1 MLFRSPG
8 APVQSI
14 ISTSSFN
21 GSGASTAN
29 RVPVFIRN
37 AFQQP
42 KTYVLDLRA
51 SKRLV
56 VRERYNLE
64 FFGEAFN
71 LANHQ
76 NVTSVNSS
84 AYTVFNSTSKSG
96 STTIGQGNQL
106 LPYSVPFSQVTATN
120 NSNFAYNV
128 RQLQLGVLFQF

>member
-1 MLFRSPG
+1 MTPG
-8 APVQSI
+8 APVKSI

-21 GSGASTAN
+21 GSGGAN

-37 AFQQP
+37 AYQQP
-42 KTYVLDLRA
+42 KTYVVDLRA

-76 NVTSVNSS
+76 NVTSVNAS
-84 AYTVFNSTSKSG
+84 AYTVSNSTTKSG

-106 LPYSVPFSQVTATN
+106 LPNSTPFAQITGTN

-128 RQLQLGVLFQF
+128 RQLQLGVRLQF